1 MNKYVCIHAHFYQP
15 PRENPWLEEVELQD
29 SAYPHHDWN
38 EKITAECYAPNT
50 ASRILGQDGKI
61 IDIVNNYSKISFN
74 VGPTL
79 LYWLEKHEPEVYQA
93 ILEADRLSM
102 KRFSGH
108 GSAIAQVYNHIIMPL
123 ANKRDKYTQVVWGI
137 KDFQK
142 RFKRFP
148 EGMWL
153 SETAVD
159 TETLEIL
166 AELGIRYTVLAPCQ
180 AKRVR
185 STGKG
190 AWKDVSG
197 GKINPAIAYLC
208 RLPSG
213 RSMNL
218 FFYNAEISH
227 DVAFGGLLNNGE
239 LFAKRLAGAFVPVPG
254 CPQMVHI
261 ATDGETYGHHF
272 SNGDMALSYCLYYIE
287 SNSLAKMTVYGEY
300 LEKHPP
306 AYEVEI
312 IENSSWSCVHG
323 IERWRCNCGCST
335 GHPGWNQE
343 WRRPLREAMDW
354 LREKVMPA
362 YEKEAS
368 KYLRDPWKA
377 RDDYID
383 VILERVENVKRF
395 LGKHATKELSR
406 EEKVKVLKLLEM
418 QRNAMLMYT
427 SCGWFFDE
435 ISGIESVK
443 VMEYA
448 SAVMHYLEEITGLAL
463 EQEYLN
469 ILEKSP
475 GNVFENSSIPY
486 AMFVKPAAVDLLRV
500 GAHYAISSLF
510 EAYPE
515 NIKIYCYSAKSEY
528 YTRMDAGRMK
538 LATGK
543 LNITSDITLDEKT
556 ISFAVL
562 HLGDITMNGGVREFL
577 GEQEFYAMQQEIKSA
592 FEKSDTPS
600 VIRLMHKHFGTH
612 NYSLWHLFRDEQRKI
627 VNQVLNNDLRK
638 ILEDEEPDL
647 FRAEKIINEARK
659 WCIDLD
665 TSTLDYIASSRIDSF
680 MQRLDQT
687 PEDTALIEKINRTFR
702 FLSAIS
708 LRLNLWKAQNIYFFI
723 GKRVY
728 SDMAARAEKGD
739 RNAGRW
745 MEVFRELGSYL
756 RVKT

>member
-93 ILEADRLSM
+93 ILEADRLSIN
-102 KRFSGH
+102 RFSGH

-208 RLPSG
+208 HLPSG

-239 LFAKRLAGAFVPVPG
+239 LFAKRLSGAFISVPG

-261 ATDGETYGHHF
+261 ATDGETYGHHC
-272 SNGDMALSYCLYYIE
+272 SNGDMALSYCLYYLE

-323 IERWRCNCGCST
+323 
-335 GHPGWNQE
+335 
-343 WRRPLREAMDW
+343 
-354 LREKVMPA
+354 
-362 YEKEAS
+362 
-368 KYLRDPWKA
+368 
-377 RDDYID
+377 
-383 VILERVENVKRF
+383 
-395 LGKHATKELSR
+395 
-406 EEKVKVLKLLEM
+406 
-418 QRNAMLMYT
+418 
-427 SCGWFFDE
+427 WFFDE

-448 SAVMHYLEEITGLAL
+448 SAVMHHLEEITGLSL

-612 NYSLWHLFRDEQRKI
+612 NCSLWHLFRDEQRKI

-647 FRAEKIINEARK
+647 FRAGKIINEAKK
-659 WCIDLD
+659 WCIELD

-680 MQRLDQT
+680 MQGLDHT

-756 RVKT
+756 RVKTPSLRK